1 MRRQILNLL
10 SRRLEVVS
18 TRKIGLTRGRHARR
32 ERERELPLPS
42 SVSLSRKFFL
52 APTTS
57 KRQLRI
63 LANSPYYYHK
73 EMYGQNAYT
82 ECFFDEIECK
92 NNRKI
97 LTPSSTGLSHKGPVP
112 EYQDGRQS
120 FPQNQLRVHPKMV
133 WKDFLP
139 EVMKGKVWSQL
150 LMFLLWICAG

>member
-10 SRRLEVVS
+10 SRRLEVVG
-18 TRKIGLTRGRHARR
+18 TRKMGLTRGRHARR
-32 ERERELPLPS
+32 ERELPLPS
-42 SVSLSRKFFL
+42 CVSLSRTFFV

-57 KRQLRI
+57 KHQLRI
-63 LANSPYYYHK
+63 RANSPYYYHK

-92 NNRKI
+92 NNKKI

-133 WKDFLP
+133 
-139 EVMKGKVWSQL
+139 
-150 LMFLLWICAG
+150 